1 VSGFEGSSIL
11 LKLSLLSELKLI
23 LRGQSHFM
31 LERRQKKIGKDYK
44 VAVEID
50 FLTGHASIY
59 HSGSDTS
66 SCPECSKGM
75 LIEEYSS

>member
-1 VSGFEGSSIL
+1 
-11 LKLSLLSELKLI
+11 
-23 LRGQSHFM
+23 M